1 MHNPSLRAQPRDQNA
16 PIIPSTQQS
25 SILDWLAQ
33 SGRLIARDAHER
45 DFALDEE
52 EIEEINELMSSDSG
66 SYFEDDDADLEE

>member
-33 SGRLIARDAHER
+33 SGRLIARDVQER

-66 SYFEDDDADLEE
+66 DYFEDDDADLEE